1 MCQGE
6 ILNTLPFG
14 GIFYISFISFSFQF
28 SFPLFPTEIE
38 TPTFWRLIFSQ
49 GLGSVRS
56 AMALGAVAIAR
67 LFGRAAKRRGG
78 FHIAYKVYMLILG
91 KTSVTSATCYDS
103 ARFQLGLLNGLRVI
117 FHCWVE
123 GEKELFLESVWLA
136 TTAVRRHIVYQIAS
150 HFLHQQA
157 PNGARFSSNFLQSS
171 SQCPVGPSYTLL
183 RSAQDSLRRW
193 LLCYPQCAP
202 GNWVNFWWLVMW
214 EIPLH
219 RSEDSGKPH
228 MYEFYASHGSHG
240 GHGAQIHLCYKSI
253 LPKYS
258 QILPFSCRAT
268 VNTDCLA
275 KTKHERSLSCPKVF
289 KVHMMSCRCT
299 GVCRRQSNE
308 SIVFSL
314 ES

>member
-1 MCQGE
+1 MVHD
-6 ILNTLPFG
+6 FHR
-14 GIFYISFISFSFQF
+14 IFYSLQVSVQSV
-28 SFPLFPTEIE
+28 LPTPCWGQPRIPYGGGCFATRNVHPEIGL
-38 TPTFWRLIFSQ
+38 TF
-49 GLGSVRS
+49 
-56 AMALGAVAIAR
+56 
-67 LFGRAAKRRGG
+67 
-78 FHIAYKVYMLILG
+78 
-91 KTSVTSATCYDS
+91 
-103 ARFQLGLLNGLRVI
+103 
-117 FHCWVE
+117 
-123 GEKELFLESVWLA
+123 GEC
-136 TTAVRRHIVYQIAS
+136 R
-150 HFLHQQA
+150 
-157 PNGARFSSNFLQSS
+157 P
-171 SQCPVGPSYTLL
+171 
-183 RSAQDSLRRW
+183 
-193 LLCYPQCAP
+193 PQR
-202 GNWVNFWWLVMW
+202 
-214 EIPLH
+214 LH

-275 KTKHERSLSCPKVF
+275 KTKLERSLSCPKAF